1 MHRKILVPL
10 DGSRLAEAALPLAR
24 ALAKRSGGELHLTT
38 VVTPL
43 PAVRPGG
50 GEEGPVKGWF
60 EEERSRGKR
69 YLAQVKARIEEETPE
84 VPVHT
89 KVMSGAVLSSLEDRI
104 ERIDADLVVMTTHGR
119 GRLERVWLGSVAD
132 GLLRSAPCPIMLW
145 RPNEDGAERA
155 PQIRSILVPVD
166 GSGNSRA
173 VLPEV
178 KALAGALGA
187 SVAFFSVFDHGPAL
201 GSTYPPHAAEE
212 EDEREEAM
220 EHLRDHLNELAA
232 EFKAEGIETSVKVAV
247 NESPAR
253 AILEQQAEIGA
264 DVIAMSTRGRGA
276 VARLLLGSVAD
287 KVVRGG
293 DVPVMV
299 VRRGD

>member
-10 DGSRLAEAALPLAR
+10 DGSRLAESALPLAHD
-24 ALAKRSGGELHLTT
+24 LAKRSGGELHLTT

-43 PAVRPGG
+43 PAVRPGS
-50 GEEGPVKGWF
+50 GEDGPVKGWF

-69 YLAQVKARIEEETPE
+69 YLAQVKARIAEETPE

-89 KVMSGAVLSSLEDRI
+89 KVISGAVLSSLEDRI
-104 ERIDADLVVMTTHGR
+104 DRIDADLVVMTTHGR

-132 GLLRSAPCPIMLW
+132 GLLRSAPCPIILW
-145 RPNEDGAERA
+145 RPSEDGSER
-155 PQIRSILVPVD
+155 PPEIRSILLPVD
-166 GSGNSRA
+166 GSGHSRA
-173 VLPEV
+173 VLPEA
-178 KALAGALGA
+178 KALAAALGA

-220 EHLRDHLNELAA
+220 EQLRVHLKELAA
-232 EFKAEGIETSVKVAV
+232 DFQSEGIDTSVRVVV

-253 AILEQQAEIGA
+253 AILERQAEIGA
-264 DVIAMSTRGRGA
+264 DLIAMSTRGRGA
-276 VARLLLGSVAD
+276 VARLFLGSVAD
-287 KVVRGG
+287 KVVRGS

-299 VRRGD
+299 VRRSD